1 MSLEAIAS
9 VTAAESEAR
18 SAVLAAEQKARQMMA
33 DANAAGRA
41 SVEAAAAKADAELRE
56 LRRKA
61 EAKYQ
66 SDAAEQAQVV
76 EGRKAAL
83 RAQAGEKIAQAAALI
98 VERIVND

>member
-9 VTAAESEAR
+9 VTAAENEAKNV
-18 SAVLAAEQKARQMMA
+18 VLAAEQKARQLVA
-33 DANAAGRA
+33 DADAAGRA

-66 SDAAEQAQVV
+66 SDAAEQAEVLA
-76 EGRKAAL
+76 GRKAAL
-83 RAQAGEKIAQAAALI
+83 RAQAEEKLMQAAALI
-98 VERIVND
+98 VERIVNN